1 VPPEEIEAPRTVLVV
16 DDDGDLLEV
25 LGEVIEQEGYRAV
38 TARSCDS
45 ALALLRGGETPCVIL
60 LDLKMPGMSG
70 EEFRRLQLADSRLCD
85 IPVVGFTG
93 LSNGEAQ
100 TQRLA
105 LGSFL
110 HKPVKLHHLLETIA
124 HFCSDPD
131 HLEGFSPA
139 KSATG

>member
-1 VPPEEIEAPRTVLVV
+1 MPAETINVQPTVLVV

-25 LGEVIEQEGYRAV
+25 LGEVIEQEGYRAI
-38 TARSCDS
+38 TAKSCDA
-45 ALALLRGGETPCVIL
+45 ALALLREGETPCVIL

-70 EEFRRLQLADSRLCD
+70 EEFRRLQLADPQLCD

-93 LSNGEAQ
+93 LSNGEAR

-110 HKPVKLHHLLETIA
+110 RKPVKLHHLLETIA
-124 HFCSDPD
+124 HYCSDPD
-131 HLEGFSPA
+131 HIAGFTPA

>member
-1 VPPEEIEAPRTVLVV
+1 MSAGKSDPPPTVLVV

-45 ALALLRGGETPCVIL
+45 ALALLRAGETPCVIL
-60 LDLKMPGMSG
+60 LDLKMPGMGG
-70 EEFRRLQLADSRLCD
+70 EEFRRLQLADPRLSD

-93 LSNGEAQ
+93 LSNGEGDA
-100 TQRLA
+100 QRLA

-110 HKPVKLHHLLETIA
+110 RKPVKLHHLLETIA
-124 HFCSDPD
+124 HYCSDPD
-131 HLEGFSPA
+131 HLAGFSPA
-139 KSATG
+139 KSSTG